1 MDPVVNQFE
10 AYNARDIERFI
21 ACYDPEVRIEDG
33 EGNLLMQGHDSMR
46 AQYSS
51 LFDASPN
58 LQARLLNRIVV
69 GDYVIDEEDIS
80 GSVAEGYPDRMHAV
94 AIYRV
99 DDEKI
104 VHARFLF

>member
-1 MDPVVNQFE
+1 MNPVVNQLE

-33 EGNLLMQGHDSMR
+33 EGNLVMQGHDSMK

-51 LFDASPN
+51 LFNASPN
-58 LQARLLNRIVV
+58 LHAHLLNRIVV
-69 GDYVIDEEDIS
+69 GDYVIDEEDVS
-80 GSVAEGYPDRMHAV
+80 GWIGEGYPEKFHAV

-99 DDEKI
+99 EGDKI
-104 VHARFLF
+104 VHVRFL

>member
-33 EGNLLMQGHDSMR
+33 EGNLLMQGHDSIR

-51 LFDASPN
+51 LFNASPN
-58 LQARLLNRIVV
+58 LRARLLNRIVV
-69 GDYVIDEEDIS
+69 GDYVIDEEDVS
-80 GSVAEGYPDRMHAV
+80 GRIAEGYPENVHAV
-94 AIYRV
+94 AIYRIEG
-99 DDEKI
+99 DKI
-104 VHARFLF
+104 THVRFLW